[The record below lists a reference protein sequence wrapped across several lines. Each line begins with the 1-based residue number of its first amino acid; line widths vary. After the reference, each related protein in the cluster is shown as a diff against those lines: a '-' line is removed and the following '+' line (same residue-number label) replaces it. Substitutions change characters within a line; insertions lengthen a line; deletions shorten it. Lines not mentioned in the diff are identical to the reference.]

1 VILLL
6 LLKLSLLVFASPR
19 DRNVHMFFYFDIV
32 MHNNKIIMLPKIAEK
47 KNQKQKI
54 QLKLSTIFKQEIIHT
69 PQAFGSL
76 YDANGEKYCAVS
88 ALSRFFG
95 YDIAT
100 ASTTQTDKNAN
111 PAELIP
117 HAILEMIDNFTAY
130 GNSKRDL
137 KCSCS
142 KPDYYYHYSLIALLI
157 HLNDYHKMTFA
168 HIGSWL
174 EGKEM

>member
-1 VILLL
+1 MKEDCI
-6 LLKLSLLVFASPR
+6 
-19 DRNVHMFFYFDIV
+19 
-32 MHNNKIIMLPKIAEK
+32 IIMLPEIAEK
-47 KNQKQKI
+47 KNQQQKI

-100 ASTTQTDKNAN
+100 VSKRNQTDKNAN

-117 HAILEMIDNFTAY
+117 HAILEKIDNFTAY
-130 GNSKRDL
+130 GNSKRD
-137 KCSCS
+137 
-142 KPDYYYHYSLIALLI
+142 YYYHYSLVALLL

-174 EGKEM
+174 EDKEM

>member
-1 VILLL
+1 M
-6 LLKLSLLVFASPR
+6 KE
-19 DRNVHMFFYFDIV
+19 DC
-32 MHNNKIIMLPKIAEK
+32 IIMLPEIVEK
-47 KNQKQKI
+47 KNQQQKI

-69 PQAFGSL
+69 PQAFRSL
-76 YDANGEKYCAVS
+76 YDADGEKYCAVS

-100 ASTTQTDKNAN
+100 ASKRTQTDKNAN

-117 HAILEMIDNFTAY
+117 HTILEKIDNFAAY

-142 KPDYYYHYSLIALLI
+142 DQNCYYYNYSLIALLI

>member
-1 VILLL
+1 M
-6 LLKLSLLVFASPR
+6 KE
-19 DRNVHMFFYFDIV
+19 DC
-32 MHNNKIIMLPKIAEK
+32 IIMLPEIAEK
-47 KNQKQKI
+47 KNQQQKI
-54 QLKLSTIFKQEIIHT
+54 QLKLSTIFKQEIVHT

-100 ASTTQTDKNAN
+100 ASKRTQTDKNAN

-117 HAILEMIDNFTAY
+117 HAILEEIDNFTAY

-174 EGKEM
+174 EGKDM